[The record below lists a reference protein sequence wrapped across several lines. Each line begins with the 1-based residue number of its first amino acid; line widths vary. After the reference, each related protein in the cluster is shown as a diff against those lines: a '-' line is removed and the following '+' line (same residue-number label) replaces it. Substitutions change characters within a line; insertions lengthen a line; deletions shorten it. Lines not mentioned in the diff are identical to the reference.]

1 MIEIP
6 LHRLRTSENDRP
18 NAYLKNAK
26 TVVTHRL
33 AAASSGIAV
42 YKLGEYRY
50 GARTPEE

>member
-6 LHRLRTSENDRP
+6 LHHLRTSENDRP
-18 NAYLKNAK
+18 NAYLKNQRRWF
-26 TVVTHRL
+26 THRL

-50 GARTPEE
+50 GAGTPEQ